1 MTTAIVPGSL
11 RAIAQAEGRSLAES
25 FLSADAIVLID
36 VSGSMGIRD
45 VENTGGPSRPYFGE
59 PTRASGR
66 TRFEAACDEL
76 ARLQKTLPGQIAV
89 VQFSSSVGFC
99 WGGRPL
105 YEGQGTALHAA
116 LNFVRPADGTVE
128 FFVISDGHPDDPD
141 AALAVARKFDSVIHT
156 IYIGPEGGPGAAF
169 LRRLASVAGGQS
181 SANKV
186 PELAARIGGLLTSGK
201 AA

>member
-11 RAIAQAEGRSLAES
+11 AAVAKQEGQSLAES

-45 VENTGGPSRPYFGE
+45 VENAGGPSRPYFGE

-76 ARLQKTLPGQIAV
+76 ARLQATLPGRIAV

-99 WGGRPL
+99 WGGKPL
-105 YEGQGTALHAA
+105 YEGAGTDLAGALK
-116 LNFVRPADGTVE
+116 FVQAADGTVE
-128 FFVISDGHPDDPD
+128 FYVVSDGHPDDSD
-141 AALAVARKFDSVIHT
+141 AALSVARRFDSTIHT
-156 IYIGPEGGPGAAF
+156 IYIGAEGGPGAAF
-169 LRRLASVAGGQS
+169 LRRLASVSGGQS
-181 SANKV
+181 SVNKV
-186 PELAARIGGLLTSGK
+186 PELAARIGGLLASGK